1 MFEIAVPFL
10 ILLSF
15 LLIYKFL
22 KIKSGLNNKYAENY
36 SKLDSKNKETQFY
49 FLFLGI
55 VLPLLETI
63 FVFFEVRSKSL
74 LVQNFVLGA
83 LLLSIYLISKKSS
96 WVFQNIKTIFKTLFL
111 IGFLIISK
119 NIIYTSPDM
128 IPQIA
133 FLIWFFFS
141 YDILKPRKLYWFSVV
156 TTFVFINVL
165 FAFEIIPVKSVSLL
179 FNYCLIILIIN
190 YVRHKSLL
198 NVKDKFRF
206 SDEIVNKGNALIIA
220 TNNAGEISFC
230 SETITSILGYTTKEV
245 MGMGFWKLTEDPEFI
260 GEEYHDNYVDERLY
274 VRKLKCKNG
283 SYKYIQW
290 RDKKHNENLTI
301 GIGNDIT
308 NEINLQNQYRDMIQ
322 NANDLIYEI
331 DLNGNLTFA
340 NDFAVKSLGYDHYE
354 YLSMNF
360 SELVRKKY
368 VSRLLDFYQSLPE
381 NNNNFSPIEIPLIK
395 KNGEEMWI
403 SQKISLRRNNLGN
416 LIGYSGIARDITA
429 FKILELEK
437 QKRQKKTEEYNTA
450 IKSLSLKNF

>member
-283 SYKYIQW
+283 SYKY
-290 RDKKHNENLTI
+290 
-301 GIGNDIT
+301 
-308 NEINLQNQYRDMIQ
+308 
-322 NANDLIYEI
+322 
-331 DLNGNLTFA
+331 
-340 NDFAVKSLGYDHYE
+340 
-354 YLSMNF
+354 
-360 SELVRKKY
+360 
-368 VSRLLDFYQSLPE
+368 
-381 NNNNFSPIEIPLIK
+381 
-395 KNGEEMWI
+395 
-403 SQKISLRRNNLGN
+403 
-416 LIGYSGIARDITA
+416 
-429 FKILELEK
+429 
-437 QKRQKKTEEYNTA
+437 
-450 IKSLSLKNF
+450 